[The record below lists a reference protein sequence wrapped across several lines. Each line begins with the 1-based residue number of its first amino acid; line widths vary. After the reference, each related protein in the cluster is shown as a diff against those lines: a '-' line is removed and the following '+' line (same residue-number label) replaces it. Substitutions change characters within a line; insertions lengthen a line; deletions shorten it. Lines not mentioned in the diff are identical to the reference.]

1 MGRKMTGSDYSHEWR
16 RDLADTLDRIGDAL
30 GKLAA
35 ALADH
40 ERRIAA
46 IERKLNHKKE
56 DA

>member
-1 MGRKMTGSDYSHEWR
+1 MSGEKDRA
-16 RDLADTLDRIGDAL
+16 LADALDRIGDAL

-46 IERKLNHKKE
+46 IERKLNHKGGAE
-56 DA
+56 

>member
-1 MGRKMTGSDYSHEWR
+1 MSTEKDRAV
-16 RDLADTLDRIGDAL
+16 ADALDRIGIAL

-46 IERKLNHKKE
+46 MERKLSHKGG

>member
-1 MGRKMTGSDYSHEWR
+1 MSTEKDRAV
-16 RDLADTLDRIGDAL
+16 ADALDRIGVAL

-46 IERKLNHKKE
+46 IERKLSHKTME
-56 DA
+56 AE

>member
-1 MGRKMTGSDYSHEWR
+1 MSTEKDKAV
-16 RDLADTLDRIGDAL
+16 ADALDRIGIAL

-40 ERRIAA
+40 ERRVAR
-46 IERKLNHKKE
+46 IERKLNHKGG

>member
-1 MGRKMTGSDYSHEWR
+1 MSTEKDRAI
-16 RDLADTLDRIGDAL
+16 ADALDRIGIAL

-35 ALADH
+35 ALAEH

-46 IERKLNHKKE
+46 IERKLNHKTRG

>member
-1 MGRKMTGSDYSHEWR
+1 MSTEKDRAI
-16 RDLADTLDRIGDAL
+16 ADALDRIGIAL

-46 IERKLNHKKE
+46 IERKLNHKGG

>member
-1 MGRKMTGSDYSHEWR
+1 MSGEKDRAI
-16 RDLADTLDRIGDAL
+16 ADALDRIGIAL

-46 IERKLNHKKE
+46 MERKLTHKTRE
-56 DA
+56 AE

>member
-1 MGRKMTGSDYSHEWR
+1 MSTEKDRA
-16 RDLADTLDRIGDAL
+16 LADALDRIGIAL

-46 IERKLNHKKE
+46 MERKLTHKTRE
-56 DA
+56 AE

>member
-1 MGRKMTGSDYSHEWR
+1 MSTEKDRA
-16 RDLADTLDRIGDAL
+16 LADALDRIGIAL

-46 IERKLNHKKE
+46 MERKLNHKTRE